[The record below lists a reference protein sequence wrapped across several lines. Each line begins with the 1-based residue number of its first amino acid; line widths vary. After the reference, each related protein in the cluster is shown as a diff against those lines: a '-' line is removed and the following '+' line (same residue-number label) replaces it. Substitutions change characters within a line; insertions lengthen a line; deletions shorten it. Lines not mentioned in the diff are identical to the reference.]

1 MMLKRCALVLAVVA
15 VLWTGG
21 LCAAGKPSSITTDE
35 LLSGALLGAGYD
47 PTTSI
52 ESRSVLALSD
62 EMREF
67 LREHVNRGATD
78 TFKLQQLV
86 DALMGSKTFHL
97 EYDENT
103 RTASETFRLR
113 KGNCLSFTTLFVALA
128 RGAGLKAEFQEVD
141 IPPDWSTRT
150 DVFVLNLHVNVKV
163 FLGAGGTRAV
173 DFNIGDFQ
181 SNYETEEISD
191 KRAIAHFFNNMGVER
206 MQAGE
211 ILDAFAFFRRAILET
226 NGRFSPAWTNLGLL
240 YWKNGHNEFAE
251 AAYLQAIKVDK
262 NDVVAMSN
270 LVRLYDAAG
279 DQKDALE
286 YKKKVDQH
294 RMRNPRLRFTLAR
307 SAFDDGEY
315 DVAIDHL
322 RHAIR
327 MERDEGEYYVLL
339 GMCYVMKGDLGKG
352 RRLMAKAEKVA
363 ATDEER
369 QYFSEKIEALLL
381 ASGAE
386 S

>member
-1 MMLKRCALVLAVVA
+1 MSKKCALVVAVVA
-15 VLWTGG
+15 ALWTGG
-21 LCAAGKPSSITTDE
+21 VVAAGEPSSITTDE
-35 LLSGALLGAGYD
+35 LLSGALLGSGAD

-67 LREHVNRGATD
+67 LRENVNPGATD

-86 DALMGSKTFHL
+86 DALMGTKDFRL

-103 RTASETFRLR
+103 RTAAETFHVR

-128 RGAGLKAEFQEVD
+128 RGAGLNADFQEVD

-150 DVFVLNLHVNVKV
+150 NVFVLNLHINVKV
-163 FLGAGGTRAV
+163 NLGASGSRAV

-181 SNYETEEISD
+181 STYRVEEIPD

-206 MQAGE
+206 MQTGE

-226 NGRFSPAWTNLGLL
+226 GGKFSPAWTNLGLL
-240 YWKNGHNEFAE
+240 YWKNGHDDYAE

-262 NDVVAMSN
+262 NDAVAMSN
-270 LVRLYDAAG
+270 LVRLYEAAG
-279 DQKDALE
+279 DRQDAQE

-294 RMRNPRLRFTLAR
+294 RMRNPRLRFALAR
-307 SAFDDGEY
+307 AAFDDGDY
-315 DVAIDHL
+315 DAAIDHL
-322 RHAIR
+322 RQAIR
-327 MERDEGEYYVLL
+327 MEKDKGEYYVLL
-339 GMCYVMKGDLGKG
+339 GMCYVMKGDPAKG

-363 ATDEER
+363 ETDEER
-369 QYFSEKIEALLL
+369 QYFSDKIRALLL

-386 S
+386 G